1 MLSRPRPRRGARGH
15 RKPAAAWAPDRC
27 TQCWPRSFRGK
38 RESSGG
44 RGRIG
49 KSCPGYSWAWT
60 EGHSRQRG
68 FTGHARSGELWLH
81 QVAAGLGGARPA
93 GQIGGQ
99 SRWGWGRCCC
109 GRLKSMK
116 LPRGEAAFVSMSL
129 AAERKEL
136 ERQEESWETG
146 VSQAIQARGDGGLT
160 AGRGAASNHMKGARA
175 LSPVSMVT
183 SRKGGRLTFKLEVL
197 RGSLLSAVCLCIFCT
212 ERLAGSQ

>member
-1 MLSRPRPRRGARGH
+1 
-15 RKPAAAWAPDRC
+15 
-27 TQCWPRSFRGK
+27 
-38 RESSGG
+38 
-44 RGRIG
+44 
-49 KSCPGYSWAWT
+49 
-60 EGHSRQRG
+60 
-68 FTGHARSGELWLH
+68 
-81 QVAAGLGGARPA
+81 
-93 GQIGGQ
+93 
-99 SRWGWGRCCC
+99 
-109 GRLKSMK
+109 MK

-212 ERLAGSQ
+212 KRLAGSQ